1 MSLHIYILFKSLCQN
16 DKNKNKNL
24 RSVLLMSA
32 RTGEGLDEVLQ
43 AILDYR
49 EKMSENGAITEKRL
63 VQRKH
68 WMWKNLIR

>member
-1 MSLHIYILFKSLCQN
+1 
-16 DKNKNKNL
+16 
-24 RSVLLMSA
+24 MSA